1 MIVDYEDKY
10 MNSVKDLLLE
20 LATYIASIDK
30 EGYNIVT
37 DKTREETFLED
48 MKTLK
53 ENDGIIRLY
62 IENDKVIGLIMG
74 TIIKEEDTHSFH
86 APQRGRINELIVS
99 KDSRSVGV
107 GSKLI
112 TDMENFLKEKGCKD
126 ILIEVF
132 GYNDL
137 AYDFYIKHGYHN
149 RLFEVTKTIN

>member
-10 MNSVKDLLLE
+10 MDSVKDLLLE
-20 LATYIASIDK
+20 LALYISSIDR

-37 DKTREETFLED
+37 DKTREETFIDD
-48 MKTLK
+48 MKILK
-53 ENDGIIRLY
+53 ENNGIIRLY
-62 IENDKVIGLIMG
+62 IEDDKVIGLIMG
-74 TIIKEEDTHSFH
+74 TIIKEEDTHSFKS
-86 APQRGRINELIVS
+86 PLRGRINELIVS
-99 KDSRSVGV
+99 KNSRSTGI

-112 TDMENFLKEKGCKD
+112 NNMEEYLKEKGCKD
-126 ILIEVF
+126 IIIEVF